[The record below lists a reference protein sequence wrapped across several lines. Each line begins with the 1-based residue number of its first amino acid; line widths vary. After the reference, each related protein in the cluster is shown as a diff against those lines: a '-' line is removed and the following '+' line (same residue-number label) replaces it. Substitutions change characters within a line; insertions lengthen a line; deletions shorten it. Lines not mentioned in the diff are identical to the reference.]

1 MTSPL
6 GIAVIKNLENW
17 EQILQ
22 EKMDHFEGPP
32 PNYVNTYPTDLSVG
46 AGPAILRNKAMLEP
60 ENTPFKSRDS
70 SALPVKRLWHFL
82 VKQEVLQETFIRY
95 IFTKKRKQSES
106 VEEHVEQVK
115 HNSVAEDCHIKVEAD
130 LGYPGGKAKVIHK
143 ESDMI
148 MAFSIN
154 KANCNEIVLAST
166 HDVQELDVTSLLAC
180 QSYIWIGEEYDR
192 ESKSSDDIDYRGS
205 TTTLYQPGAASHSSS
220 QPHPPPSLPWL
231 GSGQTSTGAT
241 VLMKRNLHNV
251 KRMTSHPVHQYY
263 LTGAQDGS
271 VRMFEWTRPQQLVC
285 FRQAGN
291 ARVTRLYFNSQGN
304 KCGVADGEGFLSI
317 WQVNQ
322 TASNPKPYM
331 SWQCHSKATSDF
343 AFITSSS
350 LVATSGHSNDNR
362 NVCLWDTLISP
373 GNSLIHGFTC
383 HDHGATV
390 LQYAPKQ
397 QLLISGGRKGYI
409 CIFDIRQRQLIH
421 TFQAHDSAIKALAL
435 DSCEEYFTTGS
446 AEGNIKVWRLTGHG
460 LIHSFKSEHAKQS
473 IFRNIGAGVMQIAIS
488 QDNRL
493 FSCGADGTLKT
504 RVLPSAFNIPNR
516 ILDIL

>member
-1 MTSPL
+1 M
-6 GIAVIKNLENW
+6 
-17 EQILQ
+17 
-22 EKMDHFEGPP
+22 
-32 PNYVNTYPTDLSVG
+32 
-46 AGPAILRNKAMLEP
+46 
-60 ENTPFKSRDS
+60 
-70 SALPVKRLWHFL
+70 
-82 VKQEVLQETFIRY
+82 
-95 IFTKKRKQSES
+95 
-106 VEEHVEQVK
+106 EQVK
-115 HNSVAEDCHIKVEAD
+115 QNCSVAEDCHIKVEAD
-130 LGYPGGKAKVIHK
+130 LGYPGGKAKIIHK

-166 HDVQELDVTSLLAC
+166 HDVQELDVTSLLAS
-180 QSYIWIGEEYDR
+180 QAYIWIGEEYDR

-205 TTTLYQPGAASHSSS
+205 TTTLYQPNAASYSAS
-220 QPHPPPSLPWL
+220 QVHPPSSLPWL
-231 GSGQTSTGAT
+231 GSGQTSTGAS

-304 KCGVADGEGFLSI
+304 KCAVADGEGFLSI

-322 TASNPKPYM
+322 TASNPKPYL

-343 AFITSSS
+343 AFVTSSS
-350 LVATSGHSNDNR
+350 LVATSGQSNDNR

-390 LQYAPKQ
+390 LHYAPKQ
-397 QLLISGGRKGYI
+397 QLLISGGRKGHI

-435 DSCEEYFTTGS
+435 DPCEEYFTTGS
-446 AEGNIKVWRLTGHG
+446 AEGNIKVWRLTDHG
-460 LIHSFKSEHAKQS
+460 LIHSFKNEHAKQS
-473 IFRNIGAGVMQIAIS
+473 IFRNLGAGVMQIDIT
-488 QDNRL
+488 QGNRI

-504 RVLPSAFNIPNR
+504 RVLPSAFNIPHR
-516 ILDIL
+516 ILDIP

>member
-1 MTSPL
+1 
-6 GIAVIKNLENW
+6 
-17 EQILQ
+17 
-22 EKMDHFEGPP
+22 
-32 PNYVNTYPTDLSVG
+32 
-46 AGPAILRNKAMLEP
+46 
-60 ENTPFKSRDS
+60 
-70 SALPVKRLWHFL
+70 
-82 VKQEVLQETFIRY
+82 
-95 IFTKKRKQSES
+95 
-106 VEEHVEQVK
+106 
-115 HNSVAEDCHIKVEAD
+115 
-130 LGYPGGKAKVIHK
+130 
-143 ESDMI
+143 
-148 MAFSIN
+148 
-154 KANCNEIVLAST
+154 
-166 HDVQELDVTSLLAC
+166 
-180 QSYIWIGEEYDR
+180 
-192 ESKSSDDIDYRGS
+192 
-205 TTTLYQPGAASHSSS
+205 
-220 QPHPPPSLPWL
+220 
-231 GSGQTSTGAT
+231 
-241 VLMKRNLHNV
+241 
-251 KRMTSHPVHQYY
+251 
-263 LTGAQDGS
+263 
-271 VRMFEWTRPQQLVC
+271 MFEWTRPQQLVC

-350 LVATSGHSNDNR
+350 LVATSGQSNDNR

-397 QLLISGGRKGYI
+397 QLLISGGRKGYV
-409 CIFDIRQRQLIH
+409 CVFDIRQRQLLH

-435 DSCEEYFTTGS
+435 DPCEEFFTTGS

-460 LIHSFKSEHAKQS
+460 LVHSFKNEHAKQS
-473 IFRNIGAGVMQIAIS
+473 IFRNIGAGVMQIDIG
-488 QDNRL
+488 QGGRV

-504 RVLPSAFNIPNR
+504 RVLPSAFNIPPR

>member
-1 MTSPL
+1 
-6 GIAVIKNLENW
+6 
-17 EQILQ
+17 
-22 EKMDHFEGPP
+22 
-32 PNYVNTYPTDLSVG
+32 
-46 AGPAILRNKAMLEP
+46 
-60 ENTPFKSRDS
+60 
-70 SALPVKRLWHFL
+70 
-82 VKQEVLQETFIRY
+82 
-95 IFTKKRKQSES
+95 
-106 VEEHVEQVK
+106 
-115 HNSVAEDCHIKVEAD
+115 
-130 LGYPGGKAKVIHK
+130 
-143 ESDMI
+143 MI

-220 QPHPPPSLPWL
+220 QVHPPPSLPWL

-350 LVATSGHSNDNR
+350 LVATSGQSNDNR

-409 CIFDIRQRQLIH
+409 CIFDIRQRQLMH

-473 IFRNIGAGVMQIAIS
+473 IFRNIGAGVMQIEIS

-516 ILDIL
+516 ILDIV